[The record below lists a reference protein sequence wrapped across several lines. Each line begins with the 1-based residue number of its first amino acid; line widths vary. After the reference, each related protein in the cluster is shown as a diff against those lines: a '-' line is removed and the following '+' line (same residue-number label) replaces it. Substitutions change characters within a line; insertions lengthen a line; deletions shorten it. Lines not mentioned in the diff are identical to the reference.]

1 MKTNGKNVILAIS
14 PHTDDVELA
23 AGASVAKWLEEGH
36 DLHWV
41 TLSACHD
48 SIPQGFERETLE
60 REARSAS
67 EIMNISQDRFRILD
81 FVVREFQS
89 ERQRVLQT
97 FYDIN
102 KEIKPDLVIIP
113 AIHDLHQDHAT
124 VAQEAL
130 RAFKLTSIASYDIVW
145 NNIEFR
151 SSMFVPVEE
160 RHIQKKL
167 DALKSYES
175 QAHRPYMDEEFLRAQ
190 LRFRGT
196 QAGVKNAE
204 VFEVLRWFL

>member
-1 MKTNGKNVILAIS
+1 MKNNGKRVILAIS

-36 DLHWV
+36 EIHWV

-48 SIPQGFERETLE
+48 SIPQGFERDTLE
-60 REARSAS
+60 REARLAS
-67 EIMNISQDRFRILD
+67 QIMDIPPDQFKILD

-113 AIHDLHQDHAT
+113 TIQDLHQDHST
-124 VAQEAL
+124 VALEAL
-130 RAFKLTSIASYDIVW
+130 RAFKLTSIVSYDVVW
-145 NNIEFR
+145 NNIDFR

-160 RHIQKKL
+160 SHIQKKL
-167 DALKSYES
+167 DALRSYES

>member
-1 MKTNGKNVILAIS
+1 MDNNGKRTILTIS

-23 AGASVAKWLEEGH
+23 AGASVAKWIEEGH
-36 DLHWV
+36 DVHWV

-48 SIPQGFERETLE
+48 SIPHGFDRDTLE
-60 REARSAS
+60 REATAAS
-67 EIMNISQDRFRILD
+67 KVMEIPADRFRILD
-81 FVVREFQS
+81 FVVREFQD

-102 KEIKPDLVIIP
+102 REIKPDLVVIP
-113 AIHDLHQDHAT
+113 ALQDLHQDHAT

-130 RAFKLTSIASYDIVW
+130 RAFKLTSVVSYDVVW

-160 RHIQKKL
+160 HHIQKKI

-175 QAHRPYMDEEFLRAQ
+175 QAHRPYMEEDFLRAQ
-190 LRFRGT
+190 VRFRGT